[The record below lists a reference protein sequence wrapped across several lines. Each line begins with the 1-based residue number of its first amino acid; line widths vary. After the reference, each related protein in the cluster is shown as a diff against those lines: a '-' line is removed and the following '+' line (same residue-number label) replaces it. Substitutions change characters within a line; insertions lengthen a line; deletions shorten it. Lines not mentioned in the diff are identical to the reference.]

1 MPPTLKL
8 DFKEFIANALSN
20 LEKTYTGIKFNPDTL
35 KYMTNSTHD
44 GPSECYQIPEY
55 IEITIDLISIE

>member
-20 LEKTYTGIKFNPDTL
+20 LEKTYTGIKLNPDSL
-35 KYMTNSTHD
+35 KYMQTSRHD
-44 GPSECYQIPEY
+44 GPNECYELPDYLE
-55 IEITIDLISIE
+55 IEITLIENK